1 MRAHLISEGLAAVI
15 RYMVFILEAMEVR
28 EKIGVF

>member
-1 MRAHLISEGLAAVI
+1 MRAHLTSEGLAAVI
-15 RYMVFILEAMEVR
+15 RRMVFILEAMEVG

>member
-1 MRAHLISEGLAAVI
+1 MRAHLTSEGLAAAI
-15 RYMVFILEAMEVR
+15 RHMVFILEAMEVE